1 MRAKSAVG
9 ILIILVAAQTA
20 AAARPSPEQIRENIS
35 NRVYCLC
42 GCVTTLK
49 HCPHPASECEMKTQ
63 EYALID
69 TDIKAGKTEP
79 QILQD
84 FVQKYGVKVLAAP
97 PAKGFNLTAWILPG
111 VGLLMGLIVAVDITR
126 RWRRPAAAE
135 AARTSEID
143 PHVLAAVEEEMRK
156 TTG

>member
-1 MRAKSAVG
+1 MRFKSALG
-9 ILIILVAAQTA
+9 ILIVLLAAQTA
-20 AAARPSPEQIRENIS
+20 TAAQPSSEQIREDIA

-69 TDIKAGKTEP
+69 ADIKKGKTEP

-84 FVQKYGVKVLAAP
+84 FVQRYGVKVLAAP

-111 VGLLMGLIVAVDITR
+111 VGLLFGLFIAVDVAR
-126 RWRRPAAAE
+126 RWRRPSATE
-135 AARTSEID
+135 AAHGSEID
-143 PHVLAAVEEEMRK
+143 PAVLAAVEEEMRK
-156 TTG
+156 TAG